1 MNFRKQALV
10 CTTLLLLAHVIP
22 LGITRGYAETNESID
37 EQTLTDFR
45 SHIPDYVA
53 MSTAV
58 APVKEAPP
66 VVQEFSF
73 VEKTFQTVT
82 NQPVILRFTSTY
94 PADEVLVRVPRE
106 GQVLANH
113 FSDGESITHSHGEY
127 WTLHTKERQTEFTL
141 PVVFATPGNYFLT
154 VDHDADH
161 FYLEVEESTL
171 KSEDQKSSDLKDQEN
186 TGLEEQPSESQD
198 VEVMKDI
205 PVAVQS
211 VVAAEKNLSIPE
223 ELIQTETNRILEASV
238 DPQRNTATPSNW
250 SQFRSAWNDQR
261 TVSIVITQSI
271 SYSSSI
277 LGSSLNTRNTSVN
290 IIGRPATQ
298 AHAVLS
304 MFGSNNNLELSGA
317 ATLTL
322 NGLSLMGANSA
333 NTNDPIIKHNGSG
346 LVEINNILASY
357 NSNPS
362 IIHAQNINLRGYF
375 ELNSPWGGPAISLV
389 RSGTLTITPAPDRRS
404 NISSRSA
411 VANNRIKPIESDSSS
426 RIIINANRL
435 TMAMNVSTP
444 KSSWHSVNATL
455 TGVNGSQVLTSE
467 SDPNDFEERYTQ
479 LFGESWYSTLI
490 FNGSGSSWVT
500 PPRPSYVLSL
510 EASPTVGGM
519 PMAET
524 TTIIQGETTMI
535 HANPAERFDFLRW
548 EIVSGTGSRILNPTN
563 ATTTFTMGT
572 TDTVVQAVY
581 QKKQGGDITV
591 EYVDNALKELSETEI
606 ISGLIDEE
614 YETEAKEIDG
624 YTLTEVP
631 KNASGR
637 FTEEAQTVTYV
648 YTKDILD
655 PVLPVDPL
663 APEKEV
669 DPENP
674 PELPEDQ
681 GTLSIDFASRFSFG
695 TQGISA
701 QTKRYYAQ
709 PQHLLNADGSINDA
723 EERPNYIQVSDR
735 RPEEERHGWQL
746 AVTQNNQFTDRQD
759 NQLRGARLLLNNQQF
774 ASVQE
779 SNEPMLQNQDGI
791 VLIPEEKTLLV
802 TAHDGQ
808 GAGTWIYRFG
818 NRESAGESVALEV
831 PPTANPR
838 TATYQTTLTWELS
851 AVPDN

>member
-1 MNFRKQALV
+1 MNIRKYVVV
-10 CTTLLLLAHVIP
+10 CTTLLLLAQWLPVTISQV
-22 LGITRGYAETNESID
+22 YAETNGPVD
-37 EQTLTDFR
+37 EQALTAFR
-45 SHIPDYVA
+45 SHLPDYVA
-53 MSTAV
+53 MSTNTV
-58 APVKEAPP
+58 TPVEEAPP
-66 VVQEFSF
+66 AVQEFSF
-73 VEKTFQTVT
+73 VEKTSRTGT

-94 PADEVLVRVPRE
+94 PADEVLVRIPKE
-106 GQVLANH
+106 GQVLASY

-127 WTLHTKERQTEFTL
+127 WTLHTKGQQTEFTL
-141 PVVFATPGNYFLT
+141 PVVFETAGNYFLT

-171 KSEDQKSSDLKDQEN
+171 KSEDQKSSDIKDQEN
-186 TGLEEQPSESQD
+186 TDFKEPPLESQD
-198 VEVMKDI
+198 AEVMSDI
-205 PVAVQS
+205 PVAVQP
-211 VVAAEKNLSIPE
+211 VIAAEKNLSIPE
-223 ELIQTETNRILEASV
+223 ELIQTETNRILKASV
-238 DPQRNTATPSNW
+238 DPQTRSAPIRNW
-250 SQFRSAWNDQR
+250 SQFRSAWNDR
-261 TVSIVITQSI
+261 NTSSIVLTESI
-271 SYSSSI
+271 SFSGSI

-298 AHAVLS
+298 ARVVLNMS
-304 MFGSNNNLELSGA
+304 GSNNNLELSGA
-317 ATLTL
+317 ATLEVSDF
-322 NGLSLMGANSA
+322 SLLGGDS
-333 NTNDPIIKHNGSG
+333 NDPIIKHNGSG
-346 LVEINNILASY
+346 LVDINNMLAAY
-357 NSNPS
+357 NNNAS
-362 IIHAQNINLRGYF
+362 IIHAQYINLRGYF
-375 ELNSPWGGPAISLV
+375 DLSSPWVGPAISLV

-404 NISSRSA
+404 YISSRDG
-411 VANNRIKPIESDSSS
+411 VANNGIKPIESDSSS

-435 TMAMNVSTP
+435 TMAMNSSTP

-479 LFGESWYSTLI
+479 LFRESWYSTLI
-490 FNGSGSSWVT
+490 FNGSGISWVA

-591 EYVDNALKELSETEI
+591 EYVDNALKELAEPEI

-614 YETEAKEIDG
+614 YETKAKEIEG
-624 YTLTEVP
+624 YSLTEIP
-631 KNASGR
+631 TNASGQ

-648 YTKDILD
+648 YTKDTLD

-663 APEKEV
+663 APDQEV

-681 GTLSIDFASRFSFG
+681 GALSIDFASHFSFG

-701 QTKRYYAQ
+701 QTKCYYAQ
-709 PQHLLNADGSINDA
+709 PQRLLNLDGTVNDA

-746 AVTQNNQFTDRQD
+746 AVTQNSQFMDSQ
-759 NQLRGARLLLNNQQF
+759 NNPLRGARLLLNNQQF

-779 SNEPMLQNQDGI
+779 SSEPMLQNQDGV
-791 VLIPEEKTLLV
+791 VLIPEEKTPLV
-802 TAHDGQ
+802 RAQDGQ
-808 GAGTWIYRFG
+808 GSGTWVYRFG
-818 NRESAGESVALEV
+818 DRESAGESVALEV
-831 PPTANPR
+831 PPTADPR
-838 TATYQTTLTWELS
+838 TTTYQTTLTWELS